1 MTKKSID
8 LEVILFFYGRRGV
21 RKRYC
26 PSDLPLH
33 SIPPR
38 RCACG
43 FLIFMVDVV
52 VASRVVLRTFR
63 FASSPHAWRRGA
75 PRLRP
80 RVARVLRTTLLATL
94 ARPHAGLGFFA
105 YICSMLDQIKVV
117 AFDADDTLWENEKRF
132 RKAEKLVAER
142 LSEYGDFD
150 YISSEL
156 YKTECANMEDY
167 GFGAKAYILSMVE
180 TAVNISKGKVDAGT
194 VKFIIDSGREI
205 LHNPAKPFPGV
216 VETLRK
222 LSDSGAYSLVL
233 LTKGELL
240 DQEHKIARSGLA
252 GFFSHIEIL
261 SNKSGREYSSLC
273 AKLGIEPGQFMM
285 VGNSFKSDIDP
296 VLRLGGWGVHI
307 PFEVLWKLEH
317 VDEYDHPRLFRLS
330 SIDQLPGVL
339 L

>member
-1 MTKKSID
+1 
-8 LEVILFFYGRRGV
+8 
-21 RKRYC
+21 
-26 PSDLPLH
+26 
-33 SIPPR
+33 
-38 RCACG
+38 
-43 FLIFMVDVV
+43 
-52 VASRVVLRTFR
+52 
-63 FASSPHAWRRGA
+63 
-75 PRLRP
+75 
-80 RVARVLRTTLLATL
+80 
-94 ARPHAGLGFFA
+94 
-105 YICSMLDQIKVV
+105 MLDQIKVV

-222 LSDSGAYSLVL
+222 LSDSGAYRLVL

-240 DQEHKIARSGLA
+240 DQEHKITRSGLA

-261 SNKSGREYSSLC
+261 SNKSDREYSSLC

>member
-1 MTKKSID
+1 
-8 LEVILFFYGRRGV
+8 
-21 RKRYC
+21 
-26 PSDLPLH
+26 
-33 SIPPR
+33 
-38 RCACG
+38 
-43 FLIFMVDVV
+43 
-52 VASRVVLRTFR
+52 
-63 FASSPHAWRRGA
+63 
-75 PRLRP
+75 
-80 RVARVLRTTLLATL
+80 
-94 ARPHAGLGFFA
+94 
-105 YICSMLDQIKVV
+105 MLDQIKVV

-132 RKAEKLVAER
+132 RKAEKLVAEH

-222 LSDSGAYSLVL
+222 LSDSGAYRLVL

-261 SNKSGREYSSLC
+261 SNKSDREYSSLC
-273 AKLGIEPGQFMM
+273 AKLGIEPGRFMM

>member
-1 MTKKSID
+1 
-8 LEVILFFYGRRGV
+8 
-21 RKRYC
+21 
-26 PSDLPLH
+26 
-33 SIPPR
+33 
-38 RCACG
+38 
-43 FLIFMVDVV
+43 
-52 VASRVVLRTFR
+52 
-63 FASSPHAWRRGA
+63 
-75 PRLRP
+75 
-80 RVARVLRTTLLATL
+80 
-94 ARPHAGLGFFA
+94 
-105 YICSMLDQIKVV
+105 MLDQIKVV

-156 YKTECANMEDY
+156 YKIECANMEDY

-222 LSDSGAYSLVL
+222 LSDSGAYRLVL

-261 SNKSGREYSSLC
+261 SNKSDREYSSLC

>member
-1 MTKKSID
+1 MTDKSVD
-8 LEVILFFYGRRGV
+8 LEVIFFFHGRRGV

-26 PSDLPLH
+26 PSDLPLR

-38 RCACG
+38 LAARCPPLTAAGGQGPQDNTACG
-43 FLIFMVDVV
+43 L
-52 VASRVVLRTFR
+52 T
-63 FASSPHAWRRGA
+63 
-75 PRLRP
+75 
-80 RVARVLRTTLLATL
+80 
-94 ARPHAGLGFFA
+94 RPHAGLGFFA

-222 LSDSGAYSLVL
+222 LSDSGAYRLVL

-261 SNKSGREYSSLC
+261 SNKSDREYSSLC